1 MSLFC
6 FVFCL
11 FVCFFQLYEVFDKT
25 PYTFVD
31 TPELLQELSEHL
43 NTVTEFAVD
52 LEVCSKWRMLGSI
65 LK

>member
-1 MSLFC
+1 MYEFVLFS
-6 FVFCL
+6 FL

-52 LEVCSKWRMLGSI
+52 LEVCSKWCTLGSI

>member
-1 MSLFC
+1 MNLFC

-11 FVCFFQLYEVFDKT
+11 FVCLFQLYEVFDKT

-52 LEVCSKWRMLGSI
+52 LEVFHHFVH
-65 LK
+65 